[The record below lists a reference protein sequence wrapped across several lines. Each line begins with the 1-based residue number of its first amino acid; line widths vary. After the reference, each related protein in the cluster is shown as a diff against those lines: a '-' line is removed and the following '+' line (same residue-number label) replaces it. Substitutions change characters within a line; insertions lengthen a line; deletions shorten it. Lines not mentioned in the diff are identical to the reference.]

1 MGIFG
6 FGRKKTKEEVPEA
19 VPETVGISRN
29 VILTK
34 KAGEYGAYYRM
45 RLKFEEN
52 VATITV

>member
-34 KAGEYGAYYRM
+34 KAGEYGDYYRM